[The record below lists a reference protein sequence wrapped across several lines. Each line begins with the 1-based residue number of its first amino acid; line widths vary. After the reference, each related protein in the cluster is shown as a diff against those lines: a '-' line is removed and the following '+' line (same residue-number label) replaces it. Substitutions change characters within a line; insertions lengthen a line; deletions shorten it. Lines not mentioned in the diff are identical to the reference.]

1 VGLITGVLL
10 LPLALAL
17 ALVRGVAWV
26 ADQIHQEALRQWSDP
41 TAVRAE
47 LDRIEQRRQAGEI
60 GDDEA
65 ERLEEFVLARL
76 TGWID
81 G

>member
-1 VGLITGVLL
+1 MGLITGVLL
-10 LPLALAL
+10 LPLAP
-17 ALVRGVAWV
+17 VRGVAWV

>member
-10 LPLALAL
+10 LPL

-41 TAVRAE
+41 AAVRAE